1 MVRKA
6 KLKAYED
13 FCKEL
18 SSKCG
23 KIAIYKLTKISDWK
37 NKNMGGVIGE

>member
-1 MVRKA
+1 MIRKA
-6 KLKAYED
+6 KLKEYED
-13 FCKEL
+13 FCKKL

-23 KIAIYKLTKISDWK
+23 KIEIYKLTKISVWK